1 MKNSILPELDLTL
14 FDGGAA
20 DERVEQP
27 GATGGQAEH
36 SACKQ
41 GPDAGDQS
49 AKANS
54 SPDKERRA
62 RYRALVTGEFKDLF
76 AADTQR
82 IIDHRFKETRTLRE
96 ALNAQKPVLDRL
108 MKRYGAADVPALRA
122 AIEAEETRAGEAARE
137 AQRRAEERQARWD
150 REVEETRG
158 TYPQFD
164 FAEASSDPR
173 FTALLEAGVSVQTAY
188 EVLHLDQIKAEAAR
202 AAERRLADH
211 IRARGVR
218 PQENGASA
226 QNAVAVK
233 PDVARLTR
241 QQRSEIAQ
249 KAMRGEMITFR

>member
-1 MKNSILPELDLTL
+1 MKNSTLPDLTLTL

-20 DERVEQP
+20 AEGEAQP
-27 GATGGQAEH
+27 GATGGQAEETVCEKG
-36 SACKQ
+36 S
-41 GPDAGDQS
+41 DAGSQS
-49 AKANS
+49 VKEHS
-54 SPDKERRA
+54 GPDKERRA

-76 AADTQR
+76 AADAQR
-82 IIDHRFKETRTLRE
+82 IIDHRFKETRTLQE
-96 ALNAQKPVLDRL
+96 TLNAQKPVLDRL

-122 AIEAEETRAGEAARE
+122 AIEAEETRAGAEAEE
-137 AQRRAEERQARWD
+137 AGRRAQERQERWD

-164 FAEASSDPR
+164 FEEASSDPR
-173 FTALLEAGVSVQTAY
+173 FTALLEAGVSVRPAY
-188 EVLHLDQIKAEAAR
+188 EALHLDQIKAEAAR
-202 AAERRLADH
+202 AAEKRLADH

-249 KAMRGEMITFR
+249 KAMRGETITFR

>member
-1 MKNSILPELDLTL
+1 MQKTRLPELKLTL

-20 DERVEQP
+20 AESETQP
-27 GATGGQAEH
+27 GATGGQAEETV
-36 SACKQ
+36 CKT
-41 GPDAGDQS
+41 GSDAGSQS
-49 AKANS
+49 AKARIE
-54 SPDKERRA
+54 PDKERRA

-76 AADTQR
+76 VADTQR

-96 ALNAQKPVLDRL
+96 TLNAQKPVLDRL
-108 MKRYGAADVPALRA
+108 MKRDGAADVPALRA
-122 AIEAEETRAGEAARE
+122 AIEAEETRAGAEARE

-164 FAEASSDPR
+164 FEEASSDPR
-173 FTALLEAGVSVQTAY
+173 FTALLEAGASVQTAY
-188 EVLHLDQIKAEAAR
+188 EALHLDQIKAEAAR
-202 AAERRLADH
+202 AAEKRLTDH

-241 QQRSEIAQ
+241 QQRFEIAQ
-249 KAMRGEMITFR
+249 KAMRGETITFR

>member
-1 MKNSILPELDLTL
+1 MKNSILPGLDLTL

-20 DERVEQP
+20 DESAEQP
-27 GATGGQAEH
+27 GATGGQAES
-36 SACKQ
+36 SACKE
-41 GPDAGDQS
+41 GSDAGSQS
-49 AKANS
+49 AKVQS
-54 SPDKERRA
+54 GPDKERRA

-96 ALNAQKPVLDRL
+96 TLNAQKPVLDRL

-122 AIEAEETRAGEAARE
+122 AIEAEETRAGAE
-137 AQRRAEERQARWD
+137 AQERQARWD

-164 FAEASSDPR
+164 FDEASSDPR
-173 FTALLEAGVSVQTAY
+173 FTALLEAGVSVQSAY
-188 EVLHLDQIKAEAAR
+188 EVLHLDQIRAEAAR
-202 AAERRLADH
+202 AAEKRLADH

-249 KAMRGEMITFR
+249 KAMRGETITFR